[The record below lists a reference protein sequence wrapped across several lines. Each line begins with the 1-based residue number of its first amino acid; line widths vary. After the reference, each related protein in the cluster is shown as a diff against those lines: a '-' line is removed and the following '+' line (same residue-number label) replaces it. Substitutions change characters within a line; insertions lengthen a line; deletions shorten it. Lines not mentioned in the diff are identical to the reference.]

1 MTTGVRHA
9 LAALP
14 RGGELDTAAWRRR
27 HILLVAT
34 LVAHLPILVAVG
46 LLGGRPAGRIA
57 ADAVPVVVIAG
68 VAALLMGR
76 TKGRTA
82 PSTVV
87 VLGLVWCS
95 AALIDLSGG
104 SAEARLHFFVLLALV
119 AMYEDWRPFALAVAL
134 VVGGHVLGAAFAPE
148 VLYASRRAAS
158 NPWPWTAL
166 HISFVLLSAG
176 AFVAYWGLHE
186 REQRRAREYWEQLYE
201 GERAVVA
208 QLRQAEQLKD
218 ELVAI
223 VSHEFRTPLTAI
235 LGFASTL
242 RARIDDLDRVQAL
255 TCARAIERQTK
266 RLSAIVSN
274 LLAANG
280 DIEVDPGAV
289 TDVHAVAT
297 EVVAQVAEYAPA
309 APRLIHVD
317 VPTSLWAGMSAPS
330 LRLVLVNLVDNAL
343 KFAVPHT
350 AIKVRARARDDTIVL
365 EVENRG
371 GPIVDADRERIFE
384 AFVQGDSSDSRRY
397 GGLGL
402 GLHVVE
408 KVTAAYGG
416 TVTVRNVDDRVVF
429 TAVLPAALRSA
440 ASPARADETT
450 PVLPMSEPRAESPS
464 RAEGVQVRGLRR
476 GQGRARSA

>member
-14 RGGELDTAAWRRR
+14 RGGELDATAWRRR
-27 HILLVAT
+27 HLVLVAT
-34 LVAHLPILVAVG
+34 LAVHIPVLVVVG
-46 LLGGRPAGRIA
+46 LLAGRPTGRILV
-57 ADAVPVVVIAG
+57 DVVPVAAFVA
-68 VAALLMGR
+68 VAALVR
-76 TKGRTA
+76 GRTA
-82 PSTVV
+82 PSAVV

-95 AALIDLSGG
+95 GVLIDLSGG
-104 SAEARLHFFVLLALV
+104 SPEARLHFFVLLALV
-119 AMYEDWRPFALAVAL
+119 ALYEDWRPFALAVAL
-134 VVGGHVLGAAFAPE
+134 VVGGGLLGAALAPE
-148 VLYASRRAAS
+148 VLYASPGAAA

-166 HISFVLLSAG
+166 HIGFVLLAAG
-176 AFVAYWGLHE
+176 AFVVFWGLHE

-266 RLSAIVSN
+266 RLSSIVSN

-280 DIEVDPGAV
+280 DIEVDRGAAAEV
-289 TDVHAVAT
+289 RAVAE
-297 EVVAQVAEYAPA
+297 EVVTQVAEYAPA

-317 VPTSLWAGMSAPS
+317 VPPSLQVGMSTAS
-330 LRLVLVNLVDNAL
+330 LHLVLVNLVDNAL
-343 KFAVPHT
+343 KFALPHT
-350 AIKVRARARDDTIVL
+350 AVKVSARSRDAAVVVA
-365 EVENRG
+365 VENRG

-384 AFVQGDSSDSRRY
+384 AFVQGDSSDSRAH

-408 KVTAAYGG
+408 KVTSAYGG
-416 TVTVRNVDDRVVF
+416 TVTVRNVDDRVRF
-429 TAVLPAALRSA
+429 TALLPAAVASTTSPVQGTAGAPALLRVDEAPAEEPSGSGGLEVRASA
-440 ASPARADETT
+440 
-450 PVLPMSEPRAESPS
+450 PS
-464 RAEGVQVRGLRR
+464 APP
-476 GQGRARSA
+476 ARSA